1 MEYKDYYKSLGV
13 NRNASQDEIRD
24 AFRKLARQYHP
35 DTNKGDNT
43 AEEKF
48 KSINEAYQV
57 LSDPEK
63 RQKYD
68 QFGANWEQFSR
79 AGGRPED
86 FDWGRWSAR
95 PGSTTRINLEDLQD
109 LFGGGI
115 GGFGGGSG
123 GFSDF
128 FETLFGGVRGGGRR
142 QAAAQNI
149 EQEVEITL
157 EEAFTGATRVFQA
170 SDGSRFEVSIPK
182 GVKTGSK
189 VRIAGKGGGTGDL
202 YLKIRVMPHST
213 FKRDGNNLRVN
224 VDVDLYTVLLGGEV
238 SVPTLERPVILT
250 IKPGSQNGQTIRL
263 REKGMPD
270 LRKKD
275 VRGDLLAT
283 LNVQLPKNLSAEEKE
298 LFGKLRK
305 LQQK

>member
-1 MEYKDYYKSLGV
+1 
-13 NRNASQDEIRD
+13 
-24 AFRKLARQYHP
+24 
-35 DTNKGDNT
+35 
-43 AEEKF
+43 
-48 KSINEAYQV
+48 
-57 LSDPEK
+57 
-63 RQKYD
+63 
-68 QFGANWEQFSR
+68 
-79 AGGRPED
+79 
-86 FDWGRWSAR
+86 
-95 PGSTTRINLEDLQD
+95 
-109 LFGGGI
+109 
-115 GGFGGGSG
+115 
-123 GFSDF
+123 
-128 FETLFGGVRGGGRR
+128 
-142 QAAAQNI
+142 
-149 EQEVEITL
+149 
-157 EEAFTGATRVFQA
+157 
-170 SDGSRFEVSIPK
+170 
-182 GVKTGSK
+182 
-189 VRIAGKGGGTGDL
+189 
-202 YLKIRVMPHST
+202 MPHST

>member
-142 QAAAQNI
+142 QPR
-149 EQEVEITL
+149 TL
-157 EEAFTGATRVFQA
+157 NRKSKLHWKRLLPALRA
-170 SDGSRFEVSIPK
+170 SFRPQTDRGSRSAF
-182 GVKTGSK
+182 
-189 VRIAGKGGGTGDL
+189 R
-202 YLKIRVMPHST
+202 
-213 FKRDGNNLRVN
+213 
-224 VDVDLYTVLLGGEV
+224 
-238 SVPTLERPVILT
+238 
-250 IKPGSQNGQTIRL
+250 
-263 REKGMPD
+263 
-270 LRKKD
+270 
-275 VRGDLLAT
+275 RG
-283 LNVQLPKNLSAEEKE
+283 
-298 LFGKLRK
+298 
-305 LQQK
+305 